1 LRTVSYLK
9 PHLEPYYHTY
19 AAPYV
24 EITRPYAQ
32 QLDQKVINPASQIA
46 KHNYLTYAAPR
57 IEHAKAYGQ
66 QQWENSILP
75 QVLTA
80 QKKAQDIYGAS
91 VAPHIDRASSVV
103 EPYYEIAKDN
113 ALNVHQKHF
122 MPAFETSKPYLRN
135 AYGASQTFVLDTGIP
150 YARWV
155 WSSIIIFVEGTIWP
169 QMRALYGDNV
179 KPQLVMISERIA
191 KYQEGRKLKASM
203 DKVESS
209 ITAAMSTETIK
220 AATTEATL
228 GSTITTPLLIPE
240 TPTASEEPAS
250 TKTSRTS
257 EEQIAAARDK
267 IAKDLHNWQ
276 EKFAKAAD
284 KGSEDLQE
292 RVKEIIDGLIRSEV
306 KSDGAGLLTALNLT
320 VEQQSIKFKSE
331 VVKIVSNLPE
341 EPTTSD
347 EETAATELQD
357 SIRQSA
363 NSIRDR
369 ASAVRQ
375 WHINFEAHV
384 AQRAGAAADS
394 TLDVLDS
401 IRDLGLQEI
410 GMRWAWM
417 EGVTYKDWAKYHKL
431 KKQFDHWRNEVRDVA
446 TNHEVIE
453 DAKKAGDAILEEA
466 MDIAQ
471 KAAKELVRLKDVA
484 RWKIH
489 ARDAT
494 NNFESR
500 TMPAVVVSAA
510 SSIADNINIANDN
523 IVGSGQATMNLV
535 AAKAADAAADVAADV
550 VSGASSAV
558 MGTSQGTIESM
569 ASKATEAAA
578 GVTNSASSAVMG
590 SSQAVV
596 ESMVSEA
603 TESAASMA
611 SDASA
616 AIGQKPSSNLHDQAA
631 SSAQSVASQVDDS
644 ASSAAAS
651 IASAVASATAF
662 VREAV
667 SSSGSVA
674 SGTVASASSIVS
686 SRKVFGGAMAQKVSE
701 SAPIFDDIID
711 ESDEATFS
719 EKVQGIIND
728 AGDKY
733 ADVTNAVSE
742 AILGRSQGT
751 MESVSS
757 VASEQYSSALAAASS
772 VLYGTKQ
779 GTAQSIT
786 SVASEKYSQAVL
798 A

>member
-1 LRTVSYLK
+1 MTSVSYLK

-24 EITRPYAQ
+24 ERTRPYAQ
-32 QLDQKVINPASQIA
+32 QLDQKVINPISKIA

-57 IEHAKAYGQ
+57 LEHAKAFGQ
-66 QQWENSILP
+66 QQWEKTILP

-80 QKKAQDIYGAS
+80 QKNAQDIYGAS
-91 VAPHIDRASSVV
+91 IAPHIDKATSIV

-113 ALNVHQKHF
+113 ALNVHQKHV
-122 MPAFETSKPYLRN
+122 MPAFETSKPYIRD

-150 YARWV
+150 YAKWV
-155 WSSIIIFVEGTIWP
+155 WSSIIIFVDGTLWP

-209 ITAAMSTETIK
+209 ISAAMDNTETIPSATSENTTGPTV
-220 AATTEATL
+220 AATPE
-228 GSTITTPLLIPE
+228 LIAE
-240 TPTASEEPAS
+240 VPTAPEEPAPA
-250 TKTSRTS
+250 KTSRTS
-257 EEQIAAARDK
+257 EEQIAAARVK

-306 KSDGAGLLTALNLT
+306 KSDGTGLLTALNKT
-320 VEQQSIKFKSE
+320 VEQQITKFKSE
-331 VVKIVSNLPE
+331 VMKVVSKLPE
-341 EPTTSD
+341 EPAKSD
-347 EETAATELQD
+347 EETAGKELQD

-375 WHINFEAHV
+375 WHIKFEANV
-384 AQRAGAAADS
+384 VQRADAAADS

-431 KKQFDHWRNEVRDVA
+431 KKQFDHWRNEVREVA
-446 TNHEVIE
+446 TKHEVID
-453 DAKKAGDAILEEA
+453 DAKKAGNAILEDA

-471 KAAKELVRLKDVA
+471 KAAMELVRLKDVA

-489 ARDAT
+489 AHDAT
-494 NNFESR
+494 DNFESR
-500 TMPAVVVSAA
+500 VMPAGAVSAA
-510 SSIADNINIANDN
+510 SKIADNINSASESL
-523 IVGSGQATMNLV
+523 VGSTQGPLDSV
-535 AAKAADAAADVAADV
+535 GAKASDAAADV

-558 MGTSQGTIESM
+558 MGASQGTMESM
-569 ASKATEAAA
+569 VSKATEAAA
-578 GVTNSASSAVMG
+578 GVANSALSAAMG
-590 SSQAVV
+590 SSQGVV
-596 ESMVSEA
+596 ESMLSE
-603 TESAASMA
+603 TTQSAAAIA
-611 SDASA
+611 SDAFA
-616 AIGQKPSSNLHDQAA
+616 AIGQKPSSGVLDQAA
-631 SSAQSVASQVDDS
+631 SSAQSITGLVDDS

-651 IASAVASATAF
+651 VASAASS
-662 VREAV
+662 VKEAV
-667 SSSGSVA
+667 SPSSGSA
-674 SGTVASASSIVS
+674 ASASSIAS
-686 SRKVFGGAMAQKVSE
+686 SASSKVFGGAMAQKVSG
-701 SAPIFDDIID
+701 STPIFDDIID
-711 ESDEATFS
+711 DSDEATFS
-719 EKVQGIIND
+719 EKVQGIVND
-728 AGDKY
+728 AGDRY

-751 MESVSS
+751 MESMSS

-772 VLYGTKQ
+772 VLYGTTQ
-779 GTAQSIT
+779 GTAESIT
-786 SVASEKYSQAVL
+786 SVASEKYSQAVS